1 MLCALLTACVS
12 RTERDRLRQ
21 QPPAK
26 APVTDLIHALETGTL
41 ILQP

>member
-26 APVTDLIHALETGTL
+26 TPNAELIRALETGTL